1 MNSNIVVPISESY
14 ELQLHNDIINKCKKR
29 FKIHT
34 VNVLNNNDIE
44 IIVNHIAFVIKF
56 VDYNNQLNI
65 LLNVQDQYFQF
76 QTVEQ
81 LVNFLEL
88 FELS

>member
-1 MNSNIVVPISESY
+1 MR
-14 ELQLHNDIINKCKKR
+14 KR

-56 VDYNNQLNI
+56 ADYNNKLNI

-76 QTVEQ
+76 QTAEQ
-81 LVNFLEL
+81 LVNFIEL
-88 FELS
+88 FERS

>member
-1 MNSNIVVPISESY
+1 M
-14 ELQLHNDIINKCKKR
+14 
-29 FKIHT
+29 
-34 VNVLNNNDIE
+34 LNNNDIE

-65 LLNVQDQYFQF
+65 LLNVQDQYFQ
-76 QTVEQ
+76 TVEQ

>member
-1 MNSNIVVPISESY
+1 M
-14 ELQLHNDIINKCKKR
+14 
-29 FKIHT
+29 
-34 VNVLNNNDIE
+34 LNNNDIE

>member
-1 MNSNIVVPISESY
+1 MR
-14 ELQLHNDIINKCKKR
+14 KKR

-56 VDYNNQLNI
+56 ADYNNKLNI

-76 QTVEQ
+76 QTAEQ
-81 LVNFLEL
+81 LVNFIEL
-88 FELS
+88 FERS